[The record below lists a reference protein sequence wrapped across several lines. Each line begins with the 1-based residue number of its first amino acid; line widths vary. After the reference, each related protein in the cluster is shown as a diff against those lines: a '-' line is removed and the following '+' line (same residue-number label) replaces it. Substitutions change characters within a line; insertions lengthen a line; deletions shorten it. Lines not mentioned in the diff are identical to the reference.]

1 MEHVTTVFIADS
13 AEEFCAGLTA
23 MLQRI
28 DGFQV
33 IGTATDGDQAIRQI
47 PQLKPDVL
55 VLDLMLAK
63 QDGISVLKSLAG
75 MDRRP
80 AAFMVSSFVSDYVS
94 AAITGLGVR
103 YLMQKPCDMSA
114 LVDRLEE
121 FRSGE
126 SLRIATPRRTDKTSI
141 ESLVTGIIH
150 EIGVPAHIKGY
161 QYLREAI
168 ILAVNDMDVI
178 NAITKVLYPQVAK
191 TFGTT
196 PSRVERAIR
205 HAIEVAW
212 DRGDLDTLQRFFG
225 YTVSNTKGKPT
236 NSEFIALIADKLQL
250 QLKSSEV
257 ANF

>member
-1 MEHVTTVFIADS
+1 MDKRTSILIADNS
-13 AEEFCAGLTA
+13 EEFCVSLSAA
-23 MLQRI
+23 LQRTERFAI
-28 DGFQV
+28 A
-33 IGTATDGDQAIRQI
+33 GTACDGENALLLLEER
-47 PQLKPDVL
+47 KPDIL

-63 QDGISVLKSLAG
+63 KDGLSILKTMAAWE
-75 MDRRP
+75 RRP
-80 AAFMVSSFVSDYVS
+80 AVVATSGFMTDYVAS
-94 AAITGLGVR
+94 TAAGLGVA
-103 YLMQKPCDMSA
+103 YLILKPCDLDA

-121 FRSGE
+121 
-126 SLRIATPRRTDKTSI
+126 LRIDAGRSIPIRRAPGQSI

-168 ILAVNDMDVI
+168 IIAVNDMDVI

-191 TFGTT
+191 TFQTT

-250 QLKSSEV
+250 QLKS
-257 ANF
+257 ADAAQF